1 VLLGLAVDRGRL
13 LGLSHLPPG
22 GLLALVVCGA
32 LDLPALL
39 KTVIIISAHFDAIFV
54 VGTYRATTSWYFQP
68 NSCPRRPTV
77 QYLRPGFNLS
87 TLRAWGTTTR
97 FFLSYGG
104 GIPSKVFKRS
114 MAALPRAVL
123 WGIMPRT
130 VRQNILEGA
139 RKWKGPDEVSG
150 AHATMFEPGVH
161 TTTGGVETGLLAHES
176 RVLHCGRRQYAIFLV
191 LNSQAR
197 N

>member
-1 VLLGLAVDRGRL
+1 VLLGLAVDAGGL
-13 LGLSHLPPG
+13 LGLGHLPPRC
-22 GLLALVVCGA
+22 LLALVVCGA

-39 KTVIIISAHFDAIFV
+39 ETGIVLVCELTSRQLC
-54 VGTYRATTSWYFQP
+54 TYRATTSWYFQP

-104 GIPSKVFKRS
+104 GMPSNVFKRS
-114 MAALPRAVL
+114 RAAAPRAVL

-139 RKWKGPDEVSG
+139 RKWKGPGEVNHRMKTSI
-150 AHATMFEPGVH
+150 EEYIPPRV
-161 TTTGGVETGLLAHES
+161 GL
-176 RVLHCGRRQYAIFLV
+176 
-191 LNSQAR
+191 
-197 N
+197 

>member
-39 KTVIIISAHFDAIFV
+39 KTVIIVSAHFDAIFV

-104 GIPSKVFKRS
+104 GIRRS
-114 MAALPRAVL
+114 SSAPWRRYRGRSCGESCRGRYARTSWRGRGNGRVLMRSAVL
-123 WGIMPRT
+123 MQPCSSLEYIPPRVGLKRVCLRMKAEYFT
-130 VRQNILEGA
+130 VVV
-139 RKWKGPDEVSG
+139 VS
-150 AHATMFEPGVH
+150 TRSFW
-161 TTTGGVETGLLAHES
+161 
-176 RVLHCGRRQYAIFLV
+176 C
-191 LNSQAR
+191 
-197 N
+197 